1 MNHNELLNSLRKADQ
16 ATMARFAGH
25 PDLLNS
31 LLSIAQNPVAW
42 KPGLDRELKN
52 TNGAVNQ
59 ASLGF
64 QYAIQTTTLI
74 AAEVIQQ
81 RFYEE
86 AIADFASVL
95 VGRGP
100 WMDSIKT
107 NLTFDAAGP
116 FEDGDMDLG
125 SRSQIPNVEV
135 GLSPITATLK
145 GWNKGYVYSI
155 PEVER
160 ALASNNWDVVES
172 KYKALTKNW
181 QLGIQQVGFL
191 GKAGN
196 LTLFPG
202 LLSNAACT
210 VNTSF
215 IGKSLSS
222 MTAAEMD
229 DVVAGMI
236 GLYRTNS
243 NETCFPK
250 RLVVPM
256 SDWTGLGVNVAV
268 SGVPISQTKLEYLTK
283 AFQGICGQDFKIQPT
298 AYANK
303 ARNAGFWASAG
314 TNRYALYNNDRET
327 LHMDIPID
335 LTIAAPA
342 TANNFHWQGVGYA
355 QYSGMIVYRVPEVMY
370 FDAADSI

>member
-1 MNHNELLNSLRKADQ
+1 MKHNELLNSLRKGDTAV
-16 ATMARFAGH
+16 MAKYAAH
-25 PDLLNS
+25 PELLNA
-31 LLSIAQNPVAW
+31 LLAIAQNPIGW
-42 KPGLDRELKN
+42 KSGMERELRN
-52 TNGAVNQ
+52 TNGSVNQ

-64 QYAIQTTTLI
+64 QYATQTTTLI
-74 AAEVIQQ
+74 AAEVIMQ

-86 AIADFASVL
+86 AVADFASVL

-100 WMDSIKT
+100 WMDAIKT
-107 NLTFDAAGP
+107 NITFDAAGP
-116 FEDGDMDLG
+116 FEEGDMDLG
-125 SRSQIPNVEV
+125 TRSNIPNVEV
-135 GLSPITATLK
+135 GLSNITAALK
-145 GWNKGYVYSI
+145 GWNKGYTYSI
-155 PEVER
+155 MEIER
-160 ALASNNWDVVES
+160 ALASNNWDLVEA

-181 QLGIQQVGFL
+181 QLGIQQVGMI
-191 GKAGN
+191 GKASN

-210 VNTSF
+210 VNNSF
-215 IGKSLSS
+215 IGKALSAMS
-222 MTAAEMD
+222 SSEMD
-229 DVVAGMI
+229 TFVAGII

-250 RLVVPM
+250 RLTVPM
-256 SDWTGLGVNVAV
+256 SDWTGLGVNV
-268 SGVPISQTKLEYLTK
+268 SIGGTPISQTKLEYLEK
-283 AFQGICGQDFKIQPT
+283 ALQGLCGKDFKIMPT

-303 ARNAGFWASAG
+303 SRNAGFWAVGG

-342 TANNFHWQGVGYA
+342 TANNVHFQGVGYG

-370 FDAADSI
+370 FDAADSL

>member
-1 MNHNELLNSLRKADQ
+1 MKHNELLNSLRKGDQ
-16 ATMARFAGH
+16 AVMSKYRGH
-25 PDLLNS
+25 PELLNS
-31 LLSIAQNPVAW
+31 LLAIAQNPIAW

-52 TNGAVNQ
+52 ANGAINQ
-59 ASLGF
+59 SALGF
-64 QYAIQTTTLI
+64 QYATQTTTLI
-74 AAEVIQQ
+74 AADVIQQ

-107 NLTFDAAGP
+107 NLTFDAATP

-145 GWNKGYVYSI
+145 GWNKGYMYSV
-155 PEVER
+155 PEIER

-172 KYKALTKNW
+172 KYKALVKNW
-181 QLGIQQVGFL
+181 QLGIQQIGML
-191 GKAGN
+191 GKKSD

-202 LLSNAACT
+202 LLSNTACT
-210 VNTSF
+210 VNNSF
-215 IGKSLSS
+215 IGEFLS
-222 MTAAEMD
+222 EMSATD
-229 DVVAGMI
+229 MDAIVAGLI
-236 GLYRTNS
+236 ALYRTNS
-243 NETCFPK
+243 NETCFPN
-250 RLVVPM
+250 RLTVPM
-256 SDWTGLGVNVAV
+256 ADWVGLGVNVSIA
-268 SGVPISQTKLEYLTK
+268 GTPISQTKLEYLTK
-283 AFQGICGQDFKIQPT
+283 AFQGICGKDFQILPT
-298 AYANK
+298 AYGNK
-303 ARNAGFWASAG
+303 ARNAGFWAAAG
-314 TNRYALYNNDRET
+314 TNRYALYRNDQET

-342 TANNFHWQGVGYA
+342 TGNNFHWNGVGYG

>member
-1 MNHNELLNSLRKADQ
+1 MKHNELLNSLRKGDQ
-16 ATMARFAGH
+16 AVMSKFDGH
-25 PDLLNS
+25 PELLNQ
-31 LLSIAQNPVAW
+31 LLAIAQNPIPW
-42 KPGLDRELKN
+42 KPGMDRELKN
-52 TNGAVNQ
+52 ANGSVNQ
-59 ASLGF
+59 SSLGF
-64 QYAIQTTTLI
+64 QYATQTTTLI
-74 AAEVIQQ
+74 AAEVIMQ

-100 WMDSIKT
+100 WMDQIKT

-125 SRSQIPNVEV
+125 SRSQIPTVEV

-145 GWNKGYVYSI
+145 GWNKGYTYSI

-191 GKAGN
+191 GKASN
-196 LTLFPG
+196 LALYPG
-202 LLSNAACT
+202 LLSNET
-210 VNTSF
+210 VTVDQSF
-215 IGKSLSS
+215 IPVPISQMSS
-222 MTAAEMD
+222 TQL
-229 DVVAGMI
+229 VAFI
-236 GLYRTNS
+236 GGLIAKFRANA
-243 NETCFPK
+243 NETCFPN
-250 RLVVPM
+250 RFAIPM
-256 SDWTGLGVNVAV
+256 SDWVGLGVPMVIGSVPLAV
-268 SGVPISQTKLEYLTK
+268 SVRQYLEEQ
-283 AFQGICGQDFKIQPT
+283 FQGICGKDFKIIPT
-298 AYANK
+298 AYGNK
-303 ARNAGFWASAG
+303 LRNAGFWASNG
-314 TNRYALYNNDRET
+314 TNRYVLYRNDRDT

-342 TANNFHWQGVGYA
+342 TGNNFHWNGVGYA

-370 FDAADSI
+370 FDDASSL